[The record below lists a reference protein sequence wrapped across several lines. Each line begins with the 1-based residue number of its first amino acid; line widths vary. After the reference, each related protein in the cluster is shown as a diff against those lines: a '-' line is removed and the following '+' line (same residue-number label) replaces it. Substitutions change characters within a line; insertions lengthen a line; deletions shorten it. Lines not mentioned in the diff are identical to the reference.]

1 MATEIE
7 HKYLVKNYLFKEMA
21 YRTERIRQ
29 GYLCR
34 KPEQTV
40 RVRIAGHSA
49 FLTVKGCN
57 DGDTRLEF
65 EYEIPYEDASTM
77 LTLCPPPIIDK
88 TRYYVNFDNLLWEV
102 DEFHGHR
109 SGLVTAEVELQT
121 SSQTYKLP
129 PFVGKN
135 VTGDPS
141 YYNSNL

>member
-21 YRTERIRQ
+21 FRSERIRQ

-34 KPEQTV
+34 EPDQTV

-49 FLTVKGCN
+49 FLTVKGRN
-57 DGDTRLEF
+57 EGDTRLEF
-65 EYEIPYEDASTM
+65 EYEIPYNDAVTM
-77 LTLCPPPIIDK
+77 LTLCPPPVIDK
-88 TRYYVNFDNLLWEV
+88 IRYFVKYDNLTWEV
-102 DEFHGHR
+102 DEFNGHR
-109 SGLVTAEVELQT
+109 AGLVTAEVELPD
-121 SSQTYKLP
+121 SSHTYKLP

-135 VTGDPS
+135 VTGDPA